1 MSHEPTLDHVTTAET
16 SGQELNIGRWAPA
29 LGLLGIIGT
38 VADHAVRISEQGYRC
53 ALRLRLRPA
62 PCALL

>member
-1 MSHEPTLDHVTTAET
+1 MPLQVTFGP
-16 SGQELNIGRWAPA
+16 SGLPGYVVGDTKDPAVIVIQEWW
-29 LGLLGIIGT
+29 GIIGT